1 VGEDGSN
8 YGLLGAIKCVRVHKY
23 CQLARGHRSM
33 MGRRYSRTA
42 RSQETGLIANR
53 KTENCETAT
62 GNKLRNNHQWGLSY
76 IYDRWSWSCGGWVD
90 WSNGDNMAL
99 TGAIKTRMDRID
111 APAIRDRGI
120 SEKLQL
126 PSSSDHYFIKRA
138 DCIAKRCHCPNAAWL
153 APGQMAMAPDWFL
166 APIDGHLCLPHITF
180 LPLDNFGLGS

>member
-1 VGEDGSN
+1 VVHTAGGGLDFRDRQECQDLFICGTLKTVNNFDENNWPAAVGEDGSN

-90 WSNGDNMAL
+90 
-99 TGAIKTRMDRID
+99 
-111 APAIRDRGI
+111 
-120 SEKLQL
+120 
-126 PSSSDHYFIKRA
+126 
-138 DCIAKRCHCPNAAWL
+138 
-153 APGQMAMAPDWFL
+153 
-166 APIDGHLCLPHITF
+166 
-180 LPLDNFGLGS
+180 